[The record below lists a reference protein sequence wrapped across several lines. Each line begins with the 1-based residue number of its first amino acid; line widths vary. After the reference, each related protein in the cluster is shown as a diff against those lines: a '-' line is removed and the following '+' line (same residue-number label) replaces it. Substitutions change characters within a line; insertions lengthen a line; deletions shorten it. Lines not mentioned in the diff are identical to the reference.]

1 MNMKFY
7 KVEVKPLAEKDLRV
21 INKADA
27 LRILKKIISLENGI
41 TGDIKKLT
49 DFTPEYRLRVGN
61 YRILFEIE
69 NDTINIYRVIHRKE
83 SYRGG

>member
-41 TGDIKKLT
+41 TGVIKKLT